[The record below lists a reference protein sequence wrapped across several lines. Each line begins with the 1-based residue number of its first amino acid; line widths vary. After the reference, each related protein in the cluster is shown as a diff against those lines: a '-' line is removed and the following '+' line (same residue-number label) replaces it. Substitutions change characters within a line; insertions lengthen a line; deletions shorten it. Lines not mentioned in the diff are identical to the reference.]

1 MTETEKPQKIK
12 KHIPLIKF
20 LLIWFAGLVFIT
32 GCMFLFILFMY
43 IVDGSGTPLLQIPI
57 LAIFYSLPA
66 VIAGLLLYLFYWLIW
81 GKKQKVKWLEYAE
94 TNDKEKPRLYDK
106 HTAVKEEQELPE

>member
-1 MTETEKPQKIK
+1 MWPAISDSVYIYNIAKIAVK
-12 KHIPLIKF
+12 WRGNPCRGP
-20 LLIWFAGLVFIT
+20 A
-32 GCMFLFILFMY
+32 Y
-43 IVDGSGTPLLQIPI
+43 IVDGSCTPLLQIPI